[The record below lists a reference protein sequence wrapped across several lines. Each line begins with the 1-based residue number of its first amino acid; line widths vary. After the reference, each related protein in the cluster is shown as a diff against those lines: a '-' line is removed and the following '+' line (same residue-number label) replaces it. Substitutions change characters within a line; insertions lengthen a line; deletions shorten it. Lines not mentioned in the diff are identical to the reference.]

1 MGTNNSSLVT
11 NLYAQFAQT
20 LVGTAGVNQLR
31 FTQGTLTGSGV
42 ASFVS
47 TNKPGS
53 STSNTWI
60 QVQIDSTTFYI
71 PVWT

>member
-1 MGTNNSSLVT
+1 MGTNNSNLVT
-11 NLYAQFAQT
+11 SLYAQYAQT

-31 FTQGTLTGSGV
+31 FTQGTLTGGGV

-53 STSNTWI
+53 SASNVWI